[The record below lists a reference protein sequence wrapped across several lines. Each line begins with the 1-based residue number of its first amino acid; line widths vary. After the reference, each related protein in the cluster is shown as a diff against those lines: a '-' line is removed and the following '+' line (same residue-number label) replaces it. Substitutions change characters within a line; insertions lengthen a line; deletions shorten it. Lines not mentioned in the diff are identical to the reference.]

1 MNITT
6 KIITE
11 SYEVLDEDC
20 YIGVNCDKPITI
32 TLPIEP
38 TLGKVIIIKAEMRP
52 PIGNRAILIK
62 AGDKTIDGY
71 STKLIQVSNECV
83 RLVFNDNNWRVW

>member
-52 PIGNRAILIK
+52 PIGNRTILIK